1 MVINFILFST
11 SFNNGGINMGFTIPD
26 KIKKEKENTIYNVK
40 ELAEDGYLYDDTGI
54 YILYTYKQ
62 EHDPDSRDIY
72 LKVSRNPDKKCEL
85 IYSWVVKKEGKFKV
99 LTIFK
104 SDKLINEKDTKFN
117 ESLSFAGEGAG
128 LGSCESCYI
137 DFADDF
143 KSKIILLD
151 GLEVFKE
158 LFFEFPEE
166 EDDIEEETEIE
177 EEVFGF
183 DSYPELIQ
191 KEALKIINDGS
202 LYEKYVDS
210 ISITHAGNETTKDQL
225 ALITVSLF
233 IGEPTHTELDANTG
247 QGKTDVTTETVKN
260 IPDNYVHHL
269 STVSP
274 KNIYYDR
281 DSYGKYNIVI
291 FDDVV
296 LTDENIG
303 LLKVL
308 SDNNKP
314 VKELKTVID
323 KKAVN
328 FTLPGKFLVIITYAK
343 DNPDEELLNRLYK
356 LNMNIDE
363 DSKKVIKNKIKYN
376 TIINS
381 DDNEIISRSRL
392 IIQAAIQY
400 LVEQELEIFNPFAVL
415 FDPTPLEN
423 RNIKHFI
430 AMVKSKS
437 FFHTN
442 KLKKIDF
449 AGKTIYIGSY
459 EDFWHVA
466 EIWSKEADTQKFK
479 LNDKQKDV
487 LKILPEKTKEEAS
500 EEVEDKLYEYNG
512 EISAFRKAKILEDL
526 FTRKTISKLIG
537 VSESTVRN
545 YLDRSQSTAKSLV
558 DVGLIDKVKFDPDN
572 NNSPWIY
579 YKVKKDDDEEDE
591 KTLWHD
597 WQIENANHFD
607 TFESKIRILLSFL
620 YLANITVNEKGYTYL
635 KKYCEDETHCID
647 LNDYN
652 SYYDFI
658 NDAISNFDLSKYAVK
673 LENAKLSDLKY
684 MIDQFSSPAKKIEE
698 DPQDQNSASSANQ
711 PKMVEN
717 ASNENTTSVSYGD
730 SDLPSAA
737 KQWDST
743 SIFGSEINHPDFALK
758 ICELL
763 FNHELDFDDIFDAVY
778 QDQDFTIVD
787 AKEYCNMELSE
798 QLDLLESYAY
808 INSSKNDDGKN
819 YYQLDNDLKE
829 VLVSLP
835 NFTTHKE
842 SIDKIFENDLIQAD
856 YGFKPFEL

>member
-1 MVINFILFST
+1 
-11 SFNNGGINMGFTIPD
+11 MGFSA
-26 KIKKEKENTIYNVK
+26 KQKEKEQSIYNVK
-40 ELAEDGYLYDDTGI
+40 ELTEDGYLYDDTGI
-54 YILYTYKQ
+54 YIPYNP
-62 EHDPDSRDIY
+62 DPRDIY
-72 LKVSRNPDKKCEL
+72 LKISRNPDKKCEL
-85 IYSWVVKKEGKFKV
+85 IYSWMEKRKDGYKM
-99 LTIFK
+99 LTLFRN
-104 SDKLINEKDTKFN
+104 DKLINEEDTKFN
-117 ESLSFAGEGAG
+117 RTLSFQGNQAGVY
-128 LGSCESCYI
+128 SCEGCYV
-137 DFADDF
+137 DFADEF
-143 KSKIILLD
+143 KSKIILVD

-166 EDDIEEETEIE
+166 EDEIEEETEIE

-183 DSYPELIQ
+183 DSYPKLIR

-210 ISITHAGNETTKDQL
+210 ISITHAGNKTTKEQL
-225 ALITVSLF
+225 ALITVSAF
-233 IGEPTHTELDANTG
+233 IREPTHTEIDAKTG

-260 IPDNYVHHL
+260 IPDCYVHHL

-281 DSYGKYNIVI
+281 DSYGAYNIVI

-296 LTDENIG
+296 LTDETIG

-328 FTLPGKFLVIITYAK
+328 FTLTGKFLVIITYAK

-356 LNMNIDE
+356 LNMNIDD
-363 DSKKVIKNKIKYN
+363 DSKKVIKNKIKHN
-376 TIINS
+376 TIINA
-381 DDNEIISRSRL
+381 DNNEIINRSRL

-400 LVEQELEIFNPFAVL
+400 LIEQNIEIFNPFAVL

-430 AMVKSKS
+430 AMVESKS

-459 EDFWHVA
+459 DDFWHVA
-466 EIWSKEADTQKFK
+466 DIWSKEADTQKFK
-479 LNDKQKDV
+479 LNDKEKDV
-487 LKILPEKTKEEAS
+487 LEILPEKTKEEAS
-500 EEVEDKLYEYNG
+500 KEVENKLYEYNG
-512 EISAFRKAKILEDL
+512 EISAFGRAKILEDL

-572 NNSPWIY
+572 KNSPWIY
-579 YKVKKDDDEEDE
+579 YKVKKDDDDEDE
-591 KTLWHD
+591 KTLWQD
-597 WQIENANHFD
+597 WRIENAKHFD

-647 LNDYN
+647 LNDYD

-658 NDAISNFDLSKYAVK
+658 NGAISNFKLREYAVK
-673 LENAKLSDLKY
+673 LEDAKLSDLKY

-698 DPQDQNSASSANQ
+698 DPQDQNSVSSANQ
-711 PKMVEN
+711 SKMVEN
-717 ASNENTTSVSYGD
+717 ASNEDTTSVPYGD

-737 KQWDST
+737 RQWDST

-798 QLDLLESYAY
+798 QLDLLESYDY
-808 INSSKNDDGKN
+808 INSSKNEDGET
-819 YYQLDNDLKE
+819 YYQLDDDLKE
-829 VLVSLP
+829 VLA

-842 SIDKIFENDLIQAD
+842 PTDKIFENDLIQAD
-856 YGFKPFEL
+856 YGFKLFEL

>member
-1 MVINFILFST
+1 
-11 SFNNGGINMGFTIPD
+11 MGFSA
-26 KIKKEKENTIYNVK
+26 KKEEKEKSIYNVK
-40 ELAEDGYLYDDTGI
+40 ELEEDGYLYDDTGI
-54 YILYTYKQ
+54 YIPYN
-62 EHDPDSRDIY
+62 PDSRDIY
-72 LKVSRNPDKKCEL
+72 LKISRNPDKKCEL
-85 IYSWVVKKEGKFKV
+85 IYSWMEKRKDGYKM
-99 LTIFK
+99 LTLFRN
-104 SDKLINEKDTKFN
+104 DKLINEEDTKFN
-117 ESLSFAGEGAG
+117 RTLSFQGNQAGVY
-128 LGSCESCYI
+128 SCEGCYV
-137 DFADDF
+137 DFADEF
-143 KSKIILLD
+143 KSKIILVD

-166 EDDIEEETEIE
+166 EDEIEEDTEIE

-183 DSYPELIQ
+183 DSYPKLIQ
-191 KEALKIINDGS
+191 KEALKIIKDGS

-210 ISITHAGNETTKDQL
+210 ISITHAGNETTKEQL
-225 ALITVSLF
+225 ALITVSVF
-233 IGEPTHTELDANTG
+233 IREPTHTEIDAKTG

-260 IPDNYVHHL
+260 IPDCYVHHL

-281 DSYGKYNIVI
+281 DSYGAYNIVI

-296 LTDENIG
+296 LTDETIG

-328 FTLPGKFLVIITYAK
+328 FTLTGKFLVIITYAK

-356 LNMNIDE
+356 LNMNIDD
-363 DSKKVIKNKIKYN
+363 DSKKVIKNKIKHN
-376 TIINS
+376 TIINA
-381 DDNEIISRSRL
+381 DNNEIINRSRL

-400 LVEQELEIFNPFAVL
+400 LIEQNIEIFNPFAVL

-430 AMVKSKS
+430 AMVESKS

-459 EDFWHVA
+459 DDFWHVA
-466 EIWSKEADTQKFK
+466 DIWSKEADTQKFK
-479 LNDKQKDV
+479 LNDKEKDV
-487 LKILPEKTKEEAS
+487 LEILPEKTKEEAS
-500 EEVEDKLYEYNG
+500 KEVEDKLYEYNG
-512 EISAFRKAKILEDL
+512 EISAFGRAKILEDL

-572 NNSPWIY
+572 KNSPWIY
-579 YKVKKDDDEEDE
+579 YKVKKDDDDDDE
-591 KTLWHD
+591 KTLWQD
-597 WQIENANHFD
+597 WRIENANHFD

-647 LNDYN
+647 LNDYD

-658 NDAISNFDLSKYAVK
+658 NGAISNFKLSKYAVK
-673 LENAKLSDLKY
+673 LEDAKLSDLKY

-698 DPQDQNSASSANQ
+698 DPQDQNSTSSANQ
-711 PKMVEN
+711 SKMVEN
-717 ASNENTTSVSYGD
+717 ASNDDTTSNSYGD

-737 KQWDST
+737 RQWDST
-743 SIFGSEINHPDFALK
+743 SIFGSEINSPDFALE
-758 ICELL
+758 ICTLL
-763 FNHELDFDDIFDAVY
+763 FNQNLNFDDIFDAVY
-778 QDQDFTIVD
+778 QDQDFSIPD

-798 QLDLLESYAY
+798 QLDMLEEYDY
-808 INSSKNDDGKN
+808 INSSKNEDGKT
-819 YYQLDNDLKE
+819 YYQLDDDLKE
-829 VLVSLP
+829 VLA

-842 SIDKIFENDLIQAD
+842 PTDKIFENDLLQAD

>member
-1 MVINFILFST
+1 MGFST
-11 SFNNGGINMGFTIPD
+11 
-26 KIKKEKENTIYNVK
+26 KQEEKEQSIYYVK
-40 ELAEDGYLYDDTGI
+40 ELAELGYLDDDIGI
-54 YILYTYKQ
+54 YIPY
-62 EHDPDSRDIY
+62 
-72 LKVSRNPDKKCEL
+72 PDKDNPTVFLKISRTEGLKSETIYTWVEKEKNGFRTLAMYKSRKL
-85 IYSWVVKKEGKFKV
+85 IIETDKK
-99 LTIFK
+99 LL
-104 SDKLINEKDTKFN
+104 DKLKESAASVDINII
-117 ESLSFAGEGAG
+117 ESF
-128 LGSCESCYI
+128 
-137 DFADDF
+137 DDF
-143 KSKIILLD
+143 VDDVIKNIRKTKGLD
-151 GLEVFKE
+151 VLKDEH
-158 LFFEFPEE
+158 FEFPKSPRDNEDMEE
-166 EDDIEEETEIE
+166 AED
-177 EEVFGF
+177 VFGF
-183 DSYPELIQ
+183 DSYPDLIQ

-210 ISITHAGNETTKDQL
+210 ISITHAGNKTTKDQL
-225 ALITVSLF
+225 ALISVSLF

-260 IPDNYVHHL
+260 IPDCYVHHL

-281 DSYGKYNIVI
+281 ESYGRYNIVI

-296 LTDENIG
+296 LTDETIG

-328 FTLPGKFLVIITYAK
+328 FTLSGKFLVIITYAK

-376 TIINS
+376 TIINA
-381 DDNEIISRSRL
+381 DNNEIISRSRL

-442 KLKKIDF
+442 ILKKIDF

-466 EIWSKEADTQKFK
+466 DIWSKEADTQKYK
-479 LNDKQKDV
+479 LNDKEKDI
-487 LKILPEKTKEEAS
+487 LEILPEKTKEEAS
-500 EEVEDKLYEYNG
+500 KEVENKLYEYNG
-512 EISAFRKAKILEDL
+512 EISAFGKAKILEDL
-526 FTRKTISKLIG
+526 YTRKTISKLIG

-558 DVGLIDKVKFDPDN
+558 DVGLIDKVKFDPDIK
-572 NNSPWIY
+572 NSPWIY
-579 YKVKKDDDEEDE
+579 YKVKKDDNEDI
-591 KTLWHD
+591 KTLWQD
-597 WQIENANHFD
+597 WRIENAKHFD
-607 TFESKIRILLSFL
+607 NFESKIRILLSFL
-620 YLANITVNEKGYTYL
+620 YLANITVNEKGYVYL
-635 KKYCEDETHCID
+635 KKYCEDETRCID
-647 LNDYN
+647 LNDYD
-652 SYYDFI
+652 SYYNFI
-658 NDAISNFDLSKYAVK
+658 KDAMNDFDLRRYAIK
-673 LENAKLSDLKY
+673 LEDTKHDDLKY
-684 MIDQFSSPAKKIEE
+684 MIDLFSSPSKKVEE
-698 DPQDQNSASSANQ
+698 TCSDQNSASSAKQ
-711 PKMVEN
+711 PKRVKN
-717 ASNENTTSVSYGD
+717 APNDDTTSNSYGD
-730 SDLPSAA
+730 SDLPKAA
-737 KQWDST
+737 REWDST
-743 SIFGSEINHPDFALK
+743 SIFGSEINRPDFALE

-763 FNHELDFDDIFDAVY
+763 FNQNLNFGDIFDAVY
-778 QDQDFTIVD
+778 QDQDFSIPD

-798 QLDLLESYAY
+798 QLDMLEEYDY
-808 INSSKNDDGKN
+808 INSSKNNDGET
-819 YYQLDNDLKE
+819 YYQLDDDLKE
-829 VLVSLP
+829 VLA
-835 NFTTHKE
+835 NFTTPKE
-842 SIDKIFENDLIQAD
+842 PTEKIFENDLLQAD

>member
-1 MVINFILFST
+1 MVKYFIFFST
-11 SFNNGGINMGFTIPD
+11 SPTNGGINMSFSA
-26 KIKKEKENTIYNVK
+26 KQEEKEQSIYYVK
-40 ELAEDGYLYDDTGI
+40 ELSELDYLNDDTGI
-54 YILYTYKQ
+54 YMPY
-62 EHDPDSRDIY
+62 
-72 LKVSRNPDKKCEL
+72 PDKDNSTVFLKISRTEGL
-85 IYSWVVKKEGKFKV
+85 KSEIVYAWVKKEKNEFHT
-99 LTIFK
+99 LAMHK
-104 SDKLINEKDTKFN
+104 SRKLIIETDKNLLDKLKESATSVDINIIEDFDEFVEEVIKNIRKTKGLDVLKD
-117 ESLSFAGEGAG
+117 E
-128 LGSCESCYI
+128 
-137 DFADDF
+137 D
-143 KSKIILLD
+143 
-151 GLEVFKE
+151 
-158 LFFEFPEE
+158 FEFTKPPKDYEDTEEE
-166 EDDIEEETEIE
+166 ED
-177 EEVFGF
+177 VFGF
-183 DSYPELIQ
+183 DSYPDLIQ

-260 IPDNYVHHL
+260 IPDCYVHHL

-296 LTDENIG
+296 LTDETIG

-328 FTLPGKFLVIITYAK
+328 FTLPGKFLIIITYAK

-363 DSKKVIKNKIKYN
+363 DSKKVIKNKIKFN
-376 TIINS
+376 TIINA
-381 DDNEIISRSRL
+381 DNNEIISRSRL

-442 KLKKIDF
+442 KLKKINF

-466 EIWSKEADTQKFK
+466 DIWSKEADTQKYK
-479 LNDKQKDV
+479 LNDKEKN
-487 LKILPEKTKEEAS
+487 ILSILDEKTRKQAI
-500 EEVEDKLYEYNG
+500 EDIESKLKKYDE
-512 EISAFRKAKILEDL
+512 STPADQADILDELD
-526 FTRKTISKLIG
+526 TRKTISKRIG
-537 VSESTVRN
+537 VSETSVRN
-545 YLDRSQSTAKSLV
+545 YLDRSQGTSKSLL
-558 DVGLIDKVKFDPDN
+558 DLGLIGRIRFNAEND
-572 NNSPWIY
+572 NSPWVY
-579 YKVKKDDDEEDE
+579 FKVENEDDEDI
-591 KTLWHD
+591 KTLWHN
-597 WQIENANHFD
+597 WQIENAKHFD
-607 TFESKIRILLSFL
+607 TFENKIRILLSFL
-620 YLANITVNEKGYTYL
+620 YLANITVNEKGYVYL
-635 KKYCEDETHCID
+635 KNYCESENHCID
-647 LNDYN
+647 LNDYD
-652 SYYDFI
+652 SYYNFI
-658 NDAISNFDLSKYAVK
+658 NDAMNNFDLKKYAIK
-673 LENAKLSDLKY
+673 LEDAKHDDLKY
-684 MIDQFSSPAKKIEE
+684 MIDLFSSPNKNVEE
-698 DPQDQNSASSANQ
+698 TYKDQNSANAADQ
-711 PKMVEN
+711 PKIVEN
-717 ASNENTTSVSYGD
+717 APIEDTTSNSYGD
-730 SDLPSAA
+730 SDLPSTA

-743 SIFGSEINHPDFALK
+743 TIFGSEIGRSDFALE

-763 FNHELDFDDIFDAVY
+763 FNQKLDFYSIFDVVY
-778 QDQDFTIVD
+778 SDQDFSIPD
-787 AKEYCNMELSE
+787 AKEYCNMELGE
-798 QLDLLESYAY
+798 QLDLLESHDY
-808 INSSKNDDGKN
+808 INTIKNEDGKT
-819 YYQLDNDLKE
+819 YYQLDDDLKE
-829 VLVSLP
+829 VLA
-835 NFTTHKE
+835 NFTTPKE
-842 SIDKIFENDLIQAD
+842 PTEKIFENDLLQAD

>member
-1 MVINFILFST
+1 
-11 SFNNGGINMGFTIPD
+11 MGFSA
-26 KIKKEKENTIYNVK
+26 KQKEKEQSIYNVK
-40 ELAEDGYLYDDTGI
+40 ELTEDGYLYDDTGI
-54 YILYTYKQ
+54 YIPYNP
-62 EHDPDSRDIY
+62 DPRDIY
-72 LKVSRNPDKKCEL
+72 LKISRNPDKKCEL
-85 IYSWVVKKEGKFKV
+85 IYAWVMKKESIFKV

-104 SDKLINEKDTKFN
+104 RDKLINESDKKFN
-117 ESLSFAGEGAG
+117 ESLSIAGKGAG
-128 LGSCESCYI
+128 LDSPEDCYVN
-137 DFADDF
+137 FTNEF
-143 KSKIILLD
+143 KSKIILVD

-166 EDDIEEETEIE
+166 EEEIEEETEIE

-183 DSYPELIQ
+183 DSYPKLIQ

-210 ISITHAGNETTKDQL
+210 ISITHAGNQTTKDQL

-247 QGKTDVTTETVKN
+247 HGKTDVTTETVKN

-466 EIWSKEADTQKFK
+466 EIWSKEADTQKYK
-479 LNDKQKDV
+479 LNDKEKNILSI
-487 LKILPEKTKEEAS
+487 LKEKTRDDAINDNIEDLKNYKEAVAARQAEIL
-500 EEVEDKLYEYNG
+500 DKL
-512 EISAFRKAKILEDL
+512 D
-526 FTRKTISKLIG
+526 TRKTISKRIG
-537 VSESTVRN
+537 VSETTVRN
-545 YLDRSQSTAKSLV
+545 YLDRSQGTSKSLL
-558 DVGLIDKVKFDPDN
+558 DLGLIGRIRFNAEND
-572 NNSPWIY
+572 NSPWVY
-579 YKVKKDDDEEDE
+579 YKVKKDDNDDEE
-591 KTLWHD
+591 TLWQD
-597 WQIENANHFD
+597 WRIENANHFD
-607 TFESKIRILLSFL
+607 TFKSKIRILLSFL

-647 LNDYN
+647 LNDYD

-658 NDAISNFDLSKYAVK
+658 NGAISNFKLSKYAVK
-673 LENAKLSDLKY
+673 LEDAKLSDLKY
-684 MIDQFSSPAKKIEE
+684 MIDQFSSQAKKIEE
-698 DPQDQNSASSANQ
+698 DHQGQNSASSANQ
-711 PKMVEN
+711 PKRVKN
-717 ASNENTTSVSYGD
+717 ALNDDTTSNSYGD

-737 KQWDST
+737 REWDST
-743 SIFGSEINHPDFALK
+743 SIFGSEINRPDFALE

-763 FNHELDFDDIFDAVY
+763 FNQNLNFGDIFDAVY
-778 QDQDFTIVD
+778 QDQDFSIPD

-798 QLDLLESYAY
+798 QLDLLESYDY
-808 INSSKNDDGKN
+808 INSSKNEDGET
-819 YYQLDNDLKE
+819 YYQLDDDLKE
-829 VLVSLP
+829 VLA

-842 SIDKIFENDLIQAD
+842 PTDKIFENDLIQAD
-856 YGFKPFEL
+856 YGFKLFEL